1 MDCEVFA
8 DGEPVFAEAI
18 NRLVRAFARFV
29 VMEKP
34 AAPIVCQTAVCIPI
48 FTWLEPHNFAD
59 FAMQPPFDGI
69 EPVLGVE
76 RGDQHVALTV
86 IAFGKARIPGEPEDD
101 LIKRHDRLL
110 QKDLVTSARPPG
122 LIQVKAMQSCCGL
135 MVGSAARNLVLPPSA
150 PRPPEDYPSAGGEA
164 GDSLGL
170 RDVFLLPGALL
181 KDVISDN
188 RFLVVPETMV
198 DGLIV
203 IDTNGIIHYVNPACV
218 NLFGYPQEA
227 LVGRNVK
234 MLMPSPFQEEHDSYL
249 ARHRETGIRRIIGI
263 GRELQGL
270 KSDGAVFPMYLSV
283 GEARAGNE
291 LIFVGI
297 IYDLTEKKRA
307 EEIILH
313 HQKMDA
319 IGQLSGGIAHDFN
332 NILSVIGGNLEMIA
346 SGDLPPA
353 ARRAVAR
360 AEDAVK
366 RAARITQRLLAFARR
381 QPLRE
386 QTVALNAVLEGMSD
400 ILQRTIGGTID
411 VRMHLAP
418 DVGEVMTDIDQFE
431 TAIFNLAVN
440 ARDAMPNGG
449 TLTIETEGVRFD
461 DGAQTAQEAPPGE
474 YIRVSVSDTGVGM
487 SPEVCAR
494 AIEPFFTTKDVG
506 SGTGLGLSMVYG
518 FMKQIGGHARLYSEI
533 GHGTRVSLFFPRHFA
548 QGSRDTREND
558 QVAPT
563 GSNETIL
570 VVEDDPNVRL
580 ITVSRLESLGY
591 RVRIAID
598 GQSALAVVRT
608 HQDIDLALIDVVMPG
623 GMDGHA
629 LADEI
634 EKIAPRLKL
643 ILTSGYS
650 PRMASAGAQ
659 SNRPFLAKPA
669 TRAQM
674 AQLVRTVLDADRD

>member
-1 MDCEVFA
+1 MLIPPGGLAHHLGDIEWRAPRDLVCERLTVAFMDCEVFA

-34 AAPIVCQTAVCIPI
+34 AAPIVCQTAVCIPF

-69 EPVLGVE
+69 EPVLCVE

-86 IAFGKARIPGEPEDD
+86 VAFGKARIPGEPEDD

-110 QKDLVTSARPPG
+110 QEDLVTSGRPPG
-122 LIQVKAMQSCCGL
+122 LIRSKQCSRVAGL
-135 MVGSAARNLVLPPSA
+135 WSAQQRETCVATLERRA
-150 PRPPEDYPSAGGEA
+150 PEDYPSAGGEA

-319 IGQLSGGIAHDFN
+319 IGQLTGGIAHDFN

-440 ARDAMPNGG
+440 ARDAMPNG
-449 TLTIETEGVRFD
+449 ER
-461 DGAQTAQEAPPGE
+461 
-474 YIRVSVSDTGVGM
+474 
-487 SPEVCAR
+487 
-494 AIEPFFTTKDVG
+494 
-506 SGTGLGLSMVYG
+506 
-518 FMKQIGGHARLYSEI
+518 
-533 GHGTRVSLFFPRHFA
+533 
-548 QGSRDTREND
+548 
-558 QVAPT
+558 
-563 GSNETIL
+563 
-570 VVEDDPNVRL
+570 
-580 ITVSRLESLGY
+580 
-591 RVRIAID
+591 
-598 GQSALAVVRT
+598 
-608 HQDIDLALIDVVMPG
+608 
-623 GMDGHA
+623 
-629 LADEI
+629 
-634 EKIAPRLKL
+634 
-643 ILTSGYS
+643 
-650 PRMASAGAQ
+650 
-659 SNRPFLAKPA
+659 
-669 TRAQM
+669 
-674 AQLVRTVLDADRD
+674 